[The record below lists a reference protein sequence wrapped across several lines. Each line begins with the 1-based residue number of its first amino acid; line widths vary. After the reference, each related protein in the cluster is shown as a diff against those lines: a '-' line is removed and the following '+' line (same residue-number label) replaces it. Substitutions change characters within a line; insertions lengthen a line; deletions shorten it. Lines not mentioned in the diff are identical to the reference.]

1 MEACAASG
9 CEQPLFSRG
18 LGARWSFCLMKYEV
32 WRGFASEMDFGKECS
47 AVTASFL
54 LLEPTATSPRVNFF
68 QGASV
73 LGPGLVHFEILLQ
86 SLCLL
91 SEIDIHVALSSERP
105 CLLRNASKPAAWN

>member
-1 MEACAASG
+1 
-9 CEQPLFSRG
+9 
-18 LGARWSFCLMKYEV
+18 MKYEV
-32 WRGFASEMDFGKECS
+32 WRGFGLRDGLWEGMLSCHGQ
-47 AVTASFL
+47 L
-54 LLEPTATSPRVNFF
+54 SPFRTNCHLAQGELF

-73 LGPGLVHFEILLQ
+73 PGPGLVHFEILLQ